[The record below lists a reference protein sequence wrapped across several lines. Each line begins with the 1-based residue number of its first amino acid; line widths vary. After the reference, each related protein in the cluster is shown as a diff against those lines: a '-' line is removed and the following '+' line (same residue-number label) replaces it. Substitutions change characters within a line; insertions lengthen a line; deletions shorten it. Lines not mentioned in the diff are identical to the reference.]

1 MKTLYKI
8 GQIVRWAC
16 CIYNVC
22 IFIIIISSEF
32 YPVIGKNAI
41 RILYYGALFSWLAA
55 IATKFIPKINA
66 NKMDDHISG

>member
-1 MKTLYKI
+1 MTEP
-8 GQIVRWAC
+8 
-16 CIYNVC
+16 
-22 IFIIIISSEF
+22 FIIIISSEF
-32 YPVIGKNAI
+32 YPFIGKNAI